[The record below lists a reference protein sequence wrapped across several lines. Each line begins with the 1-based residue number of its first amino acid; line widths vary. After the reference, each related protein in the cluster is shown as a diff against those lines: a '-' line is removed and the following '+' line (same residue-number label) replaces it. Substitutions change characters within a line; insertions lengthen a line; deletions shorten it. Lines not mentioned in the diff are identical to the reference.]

1 MGSYNNNKNNN
12 KFFFFELSAEIVNSK
27 DKKLK
32 NTVGLEPV
40 GAIH

>member
-1 MGSYNNNKNNN
+1 MGSKINNNNNN
-12 KFFFFELSAEIVNSK
+12 NNFFELSVEIVNSK

-32 NTVGLEPV
+32 NTVGLEPA

>member
-1 MGSYNNNKNNN
+1 MGSKINNNNNN
-12 KFFFFELSAEIVNSK
+12 NNFFELSVEIVNSK

>member
-1 MGSYNNNKNNN
+1 MGSKNNN
-12 KFFFFELSAEIVNSK
+12 NIFELSVEIVNSK